1 MEPIRFRATDRVAF
15 VGRTT
20 TGKTYA
26 ARLLLLGAKRL
37 VVIDPKGRL
46 SDEYRASKG
55 EPLWN
60 LAEPSDETDRA
71 LAAGEPV
78 RVRYRAPLDLDYSTI
93 FRRCYDAGNVI
104 VYVDEV
110 YGVTKNGQAD
120 QWLTALYT
128 RGAELGIGVW
138 AATQRPRRI
147 PLIVLSESEWTLLFR
162 LKLQVDREYM
172 AEMIGP
178 AALETLTD
186 HQFWL
191 YRESWD
197 NPVKYGS
204 ISQG

>member
-1 MEPIRFRATDRVAF
+1 MEPIRFKATDRVAF

-26 ARLLLLGAKRL
+26 ARLLLLSARRL

-46 SDEYRASKG
+46 SDAYRLSQG
-55 EPLWN
+55 EPPWN
-60 LAEPSDETDRA
+60 LAEPSEETDRA

-78 RVRYRAPLDLDYSTI
+78 RVRYAAPLDSDYSSI
-93 FRRCYDAGNVI
+93 FRRCYEAENVI

-110 YGVTKNGQAD
+110 YGVTRNGTAD
-120 QWLTALYT
+120 QWLTACYT

-138 AATQRPRRI
+138 AATQRPKRI

-162 LKLQVDREYM
+162 LKLESDREYM

-178 AALETLTD
+178 AALETLSG
-186 HQFWL
+186 HEFWL
-191 YRESWD
+191 YRESWEH
-197 NPVKYGS
+197 PIRYGS
-204 ISQG
+204 IKSA